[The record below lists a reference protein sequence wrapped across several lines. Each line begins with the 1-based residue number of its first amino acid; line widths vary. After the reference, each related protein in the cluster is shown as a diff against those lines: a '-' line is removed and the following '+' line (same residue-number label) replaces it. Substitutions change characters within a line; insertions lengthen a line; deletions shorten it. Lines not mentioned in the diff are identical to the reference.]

1 MHTDR
6 KKYIHAAD
14 EFKKTNDE
22 YSTKQIV
29 PESSSNKAE
38 VLSGN

>member
-1 MHTDR
+1 LHTD

-14 EFKKTNDE
+14 EFKKTEDE
-22 YSTKQIV
+22 YSTKPMV
-29 PESSSNKAE
+29 PESSSNKDE